1 MKIKHFTGKTICDI
15 TYDYGM
21 HIVFT
26 DGSVLD
32 IASRYEGGL
41 EVTSMI
47 EETVTEKRNKYIE
60 LDRD

>member
-1 MKIKHFTGKTICDI
+1 MKIKYFAGKTIEDI
-15 TYDYGM
+15 VYDYGM

-41 EVTSMI
+41 EVTSVI